1 MQKELEE
8 QINDEKNGNE
18 IKLTG
23 KIRLNINQSG
33 TFTIGHLCVKGI
45 IQIKRSDIII
55 DGSAADIEANINDC
69 MTSDW
74 GLFFVHPTHPGAYT
88 KSSA

>member
-23 KIRLNINQSG
+23 KIRL
-33 TFTIGHLCVKGI
+33 T
-45 IQIKRSDIII
+45 
-55 DGSAADIEANINDC
+55 EA
-69 MTSDW
+69 MPRLKQT
-74 GLFFVHPTHPGAYT
+74 
-88 KSSA
+88 

>member
-33 TFTIGHLCVKGI
+33 TFMEIRW
-45 IQIKRSDIII
+45 IK
-55 DGSAADIEANINDC
+55 E
-69 MTSDW
+69 
-74 GLFFVHPTHPGAYT
+74 
-88 KSSA
+88 